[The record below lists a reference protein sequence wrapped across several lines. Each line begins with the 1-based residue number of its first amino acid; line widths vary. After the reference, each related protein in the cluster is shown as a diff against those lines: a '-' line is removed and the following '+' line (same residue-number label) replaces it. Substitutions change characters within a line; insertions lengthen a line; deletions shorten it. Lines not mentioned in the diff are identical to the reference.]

1 MSGSSAEVCCSLGK
15 VRGGLGN
22 VCGGLGDVCG
32 SLGKVVYCEVYKNLI
47 KEIKIIQWER

>member
-1 MSGSSAEVCCSLGK
+1 MSGSSAEVCRSLGK

-22 VCGGLGDVCG
+22 VCG